1 MRVEFVKFGNACDLI
16 ELNKPL
22 VEETKVRI
30 QRQLDEVQNIHKR
43 IESLKAALGTLS
55 MVEEQ
60 QVALELERE

>member
-1 MRVEFVKFGNACDLI
+1 
-16 ELNKPL
+16 
-22 VEETKVRI
+22 TKVRI